1 MNVSLDWRDRLR
13 DRFINIK
20 PKFVAIVAVAG
31 VLGLAVFYVVDV
43 WLLGTAAAAVQGLGT
58 WLDGHKIFASE
69 AKKAAAASAFDHV
82 SWYWHHPIRTAW
94 AWATKPAAEL
104 GNPGVRVIWTWL
116 NVFLAAAGAAGV
128 LVVRL
133 IKPKNMGNK
142 NDDRDIEKLS
152 FKKVRFDTGR
162 EISRTLPGKIFLGLD
177 DRRRPVCVPTDK
189 LPEHIHI
196 LGGSGTGKTSLAVLP
211 VCIQAMRRD
220 MAVIIIDFKGD
231 KMAIQ
236 ATAKEAKLAGKKF
249 YMFSLHP
256 AVKSNT
262 YNPLNSG
269 NTLSKVERIM
279 TALELVFEG
288 AARFYT
294 YCQQAVFLELLT
306 YFEGVKCTLRDV
318 KELLRDPKLV
328 EKITGDEITPEQVK
342 GLTAALTPYSDLD
355 IINDPEPD
363 IDLGRIMNA
372 GDVVYF
378 DLRSAIAPEL
388 STALGKMIAMD
399 LQGHAA
405 FRTPQSRMALVAIDE
420 FQNMV
425 CPAFRNIVS
434 KVRSAN
440 YALVLANQALGDLQA
455 VGNDFLNTIVTNTR
469 TKIIFCIDD
478 PADAEYFARSSGQ
491 VVIPVE
497 SRNKSTSRPEGQLFG
512 GNKSDGESVHEHEKC
527 LLHANIFLNL
537 PFGKSIIFQR
547 GELAVL
553 TNHSHLFS
561 MAEKDRLEGEP
572 YPEPERINKRGV
584 KTVADTI
591 YQIKSDLVVG
601 RQEDKPPAA
610 NIEVEEISL

>member
-1 MNVSLDWRDRLR
+1 MNIFLDLR
-13 DRFINIK
+13 EKLIEGDK
-20 PKFVAIVAVAG
+20 LKFTAVAAACFF
-31 VLGLAVFYVVDV
+31 GLAMLYIVDV
-43 WLLGTAAAAVQGLGT
+43 WLIGTTAAAVQGLGI
-58 WLDGHKIFASE
+58 WLDGHKVFAGE
-69 AKKAAAASAFDHV
+69 AKKVAAAASAFNQV
-82 SWYWHHPIRTAW
+82 SWYWQHPFRTAW
-94 AWATKPAAEL
+94 AWATMSADQL
-104 GNPGVRVIWTWL
+104 SNPGVRVIWIWL

-128 LVVRL
+128 LVVR
-133 IKPKNMGNK
+133 IFFMNTGNK
-142 NDDRDIEKLS
+142 DDRDIEKLN

-162 EISRTLPGKIFLGLD
+162 EISRTLSEKIFLGLD
-177 DRRRPVCVPTDK
+177 DRRRPVCLSVDK

-220 MAVIIIDFKGD
+220 MAVIVIDFKGD

-236 ATAKEAKLAGKKF
+236 ALAREAKLAGKKF

-256 AVKSNT
+256 EIRSNT

-306 YFEGVKCTLRDV
+306 HFEGVKCTLRDV

-527 LLHANIFLNL
+527 LLHANIFLKL

-610 NIEVEEISL
+610 VPATNIEAEEISL